1 MYLCRISV
9 YCCCS
14 LVVHGAVVDKD
25 DPGSEGPILKITIN
39 VCWDPLP
46 RTDSSNRVDSDSRIA
61 FLGLYILLCSSTDDG
76 RMIIKDCI

>member
-1 MYLCRISV
+1 MLNKIAQET
-9 YCCCS
+9 
-14 LVVHGAVVDKD
+14 LHMFQMVDKKQHLACMLL
-25 DPGSEGPILKITIN
+25 LKITIN